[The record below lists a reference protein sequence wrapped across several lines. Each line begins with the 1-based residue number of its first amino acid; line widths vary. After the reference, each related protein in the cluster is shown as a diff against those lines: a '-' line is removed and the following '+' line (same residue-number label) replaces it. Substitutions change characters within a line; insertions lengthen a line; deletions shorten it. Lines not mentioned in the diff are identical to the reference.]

1 MSEKHIEEL
10 IIRFIEGTCPDEE
23 MRELLDWVR
32 ESTEHRDTLFGM
44 KDIYDRSRLRER
56 MTDEQIDAGWMRLV
70 AECGIPEE
78 EGRAAARTEE
88 YYPRPFEAPR
98 AAARSGRWRR
108 IGWTVASAAACI
120 AIFVTGH
127 RLFRDDRSEWITVAN
142 LTDGQRHLIL
152 PDGSAVWLNDGATLR
167 YPQQFEKNGREVR
180 LDGEAFFDIVR
191 DETSPFV
198 VRSELLLVEV
208 LGTRFNVDA
217 SDRRAQVVLE
227 SGSVNLARLENDRI
241 VRQVMLHPGEAGQVC
256 SSHDGIDVEQ
266 VDLMLYTSWKDYF
279 LVVKSQCLGDVA
291 RMLAKRYRTDIRI
304 DDARIRSERF
314 SGRFSQDQTL
324 DEIFG
329 VIDLMMPID
338 YRFDGESW
346 IITAKNQT
354 TRNL

>member
-10 IIRFIEGTCPDEE
+10 IIRFIDGACSDEE
-23 MRELLDWVR
+23 MYELQEWVR
-32 ESTEHRDTLFGM
+32 QSTEHRDRLFGM

-70 AECGIPEE
+70 AQCGISEE
-78 EGRAAARTEE
+78 EGRAAARTET
-88 YYPRPFEAPR
+88 YYPRPTGTPQSAVRP
-98 AAARSGRWRR
+98 GRWRR
-108 IGWTVASAAACI
+108 IGWTVVAAAACI
-120 AIFVTGH
+120 AIFVTGQH
-127 RLFRDDRSEWITVAN
+127 LFRDDGPEWITVAN
-142 LTDGQRHLIL
+142 RMDNQRHLIL

-167 YPQQFEKNGREVR
+167 YPRQFEKNGREVR
-180 LDGEAFFDIVR
+180 LDGEAFFDVVR

-217 SDRRAQVVLE
+217 SQSKVQVVLE
-227 SGSVNLARLENDRI
+227 SGSVNLGRIENDRV
-241 VRQVMLHPGEAGQVC
+241 VRQALLHPGEAATVC
-256 SSHDGIDVEQ
+256 DSHDGIEVEEVDV
-266 VDLMLYTSWKDYF
+266 MLYASWKDYY

-291 RMLAKRYRTDIRI
+291 RILSKRYRTNIRVE
-304 DDARIRSERF
+304 DARIRDERF
-314 SGRFSQDQTL
+314 SGRFSQDQSL

-346 IITAKNQT
+346 IITAKK
-354 TRNL
+354 

>member
-10 IIRFIEGTCPDEE
+10 IIRFIEGSCPDEE

-32 ESTEHRDTLFGM
+32 ESTEHRDTLCGM

-56 MTDEQIDAGWMRLV
+56 MTDEQIEAGWMRLV

-88 YYPRPFEAPR
+88 YYPQPVEERRTITPP
-98 AAARSGRWRR
+98 RSGLWRR
-108 IGWTVASAAACI
+108 IGWSVVSTAACL
-120 AIFVTGH
+120 AIFVTGYH
-127 RLFRDDRSEWITVAN
+127 LLRDERTEWITVAN
-142 LTDGQRHLIL
+142 LTDNQRHLIL

-180 LDGEAFFDIVR
+180 LEGEAFFDIVR

-198 VRSELLLVEV
+198 VRSKLLLVEV

-217 SDRRAQVVLE
+217 SDSKAQVVLE
-227 SGSVNLARLENDRI
+227 SGSINLGRIENDRV
-241 VRQVMLHPGEAGQVC
+241 VRQVMLQPGEAGQVY

-266 VDLMLYTSWKDYF
+266 VDLMLYTSWKDYY
-279 LVVKSQCLGDVA
+279 LVIKSQCLGDVV

-304 DDARIRSERF
+304 DDARIRNERF
-314 SGRFSQDQTL
+314 SGRFSQDQSL

-346 IITAKNQT
+346 IITAKN
-354 TRNL
+354 